1 MKLKNEFIAN
11 MKSELT
17 ALNIQIEKLAE
28 KVETAGNAARADA
41 KSKLKSLRNQADN
54 LNKQLDESNN
64 IDESNWDGFKA
75 LAEKS
80 YSEMK
85 DVLKQ
90 SRQWLSEKIAP

>member
-1 MKLKNEFIAN
+1 MKLKNEFIAK

-17 ALNIQIEKLAE
+17 ELNIQIEKLAE
-28 KVETAGNAARADA
+28 KVETAGNAAKADA
-41 KSKLKSLRNQADN
+41 KSKLKSLRSQADK
-54 LNKQLDESNN
+54 LNKQLEESNN
-64 IDESNWDGFKA
+64 IDESNWDDFKS
-75 LAEKS
+75 LFEKS